1 MLFLSQ
7 KINTLIDLT
16 ERERLVRER
25 ERVPELAKEQ
35 TARERL
41 REEARVF
48 KELNLLNPK
57 FESKAHFELRAF
69 CVWKIYMYMGFL
81 FN

>member
-1 MLFLSQ
+1 MLFLPQ

-16 ERERLVRER
+16 ERERLVR

-57 FESKAHFELRAF
+57 FESKAHFEFRAF